1 MSELEQ
7 VWYSTAH
14 LQVTSNIILNNPEPF
29 RAEGLEVFPICPG
42 SGVPIARTMMS
53 GLAGYCN
60 VLALP
65 IQRAVEGWPLKFVAS
80 YQNTGWEIW
89 GAPDIKSLKD
99 LEGRTVGRTSGM
111 ARRYLNM
118 LLERDGVDPD
128 SVKYGDPV
136 PLDHSAIEEIRTGK
150 VDAGL
155 FMDPVGAMAEKA
167 GLNMI
172 GDLGDAG
179 DPVAF
184 GLMVTEKLLNENRDQ
199 VVKMVRA
206 TMKSTIQLK
215 NDPDLAKELIRAQ
228 GVPSQYVDIAAKH
241 TLARLNVTGELA
253 ETSQRQWVEFC
264 KEAASMDMDE
274 DVPLSRLFD
283 FSILKEVMAAL

>member
-1 MSELEQ
+1 MSDLEQ

-14 LQVTSNIILNNPEPF
+14 LHVTNNIILNNPGPF
-29 RAEGLEVFPICPG
+29 RDEGLEVFPICPG

-65 IQRAVEGWPLKFVAS
+65 IQRATEGWPLKFLTS

-89 GAPDIKSLKD
+89 AAPDIKSLKD

-111 ARRYLNM
+111 ARKYLNM
-118 LLERDGVDPD
+118 LLAREGIDPD

-136 PLDHSAIEEIRTGK
+136 PLDHSAVEEIRTGQ

-184 GLMVTEKLLNENRDQ
+184 GLMTTEKLLNENRDQ
-199 VVKMVRA
+199 VVRMVRA

-228 GVPSQYVDIAAKH
+228 GVPPQYIDIAAAH

-253 ETSQRQWVEFC
+253 ETSQHQWIEFA
-264 KEAASMDMDE
+264 KEAAGMDMDE
-274 DVPLSRLFD
+274 NIPLSRVFD
-283 FSILKEVMAAL
+283 FSILEEVRAEL